1 MLTANFRR
9 DGSSNFAANKQWG
22 NFGGVSIAW
31 RMNEESF
38 MKPIEWLSNLKLRF
52 GAGITGYAGS
62 LTGTRTY
69 YTPGKDYYFNNKLTS
84 GVALSVLG
92 NPDLS
97 WESQQDINIGL
108 DFGFFNNKFGGTID
122 IYERKIRDRIGTKSL
137 MSYHE
142 INTLNYN
149 TQRIDNTRGVD
160 LSLYGTVAT
169 KSGFNWR
176 SQFTLTYYRDFTS
189 KRDPSEVLDINTPA
203 RNVDWNDVWSYLSD
217 GLIMPGETVPHMPGA
232 LPGAIKIK
240 DINGYLY
247 DADGSIMRD
256 ADGRPMYLGEP
267 DGKID
272 NADLVVIHNKT
283 PIPVSWTNTFS
294 YKNFDLSIHM
304 YGKFNH
310 YKNTDY
316 LVNIAYGP
324 YEGTNTSPYFNDRFT
339 FNNTTSAIP
348 AFTQNTSSSLGYADY
363 FMEKAWFIRLDNI
376 TLGYTL
382 PKSITKKVL
391 QSVRFYASMKNI
403 LTLTPYKGYD
413 PEYDVYTYPSTS
425 SFTVGVD
432 IKF

>member
-1 MLTANFRR
+1 MQCNF
-9 DGSSNFAANKQWG
+9 S
-22 NFGGVSIAW
+22 
-31 RMNEESF
+31 
-38 MKPIEWLSNLKLRF
+38 
-52 GAGITGYAGS
+52 
-62 LTGTRTY
+62 
-69 YTPGKDYYFNNKLTS
+69 DYC
-84 GVALSVLG
+84 
-92 NPDLS
+92 
-97 WESQQDINIGL
+97 
-108 DFGFFNNKFGGTID
+108 
-122 IYERKIRDRIGTKSL
+122 
-137 MSYHE
+137 
-142 INTLNYN
+142 LNYN